1 MQMYVNY
8 YDRFVKQEF
17 EKPTVGIIICKDK
30 SEAVVEI
37 TLPKDN
43 KTIFA
48 KEYKLY
54 LPTKAEL
61 QKLIMNNE

>member
-1 MQMYVNY
+1 MYVNY
-8 YDRFVKQEF
+8 YDRYVKVVH

-30 SEAVVEI
+30 SDAVIEI

-43 KTIFA
+43 RTVFA

-61 QKLIMNNE
+61 KKIIT